1 MAKVMP
7 RTLSGFMELQPS
19 DQMKMERM
27 MSALRDSYSLYGFT
41 PLDTPVIESAE
52 VLLAKGGG
60 ETEKQVYR
68 FIKGDSDLALR
79 FDLTVPLAKYVAAHY
94 GEYLLYVR
102 LRASGC
108 VGRHEAQV
116 YPSKRGKYKANNFR
130 AYSKTICCAIRKAAT
145 VPGCK
150 TAGESNPLRL
160 PAGTHVTFGIYG
172 TAIPLITSNPL

>member
-1 MAKVMP
+1 MTSLLPNSRRPDVTFYPDGRIDITARIAKI
-7 RTLSGFMELQPS
+7 LELQS
-19 DQMKMERM
+19 GD
-27 MSALRDSYSLYGFT
+27 
-41 PLDTPVIESAE
+41 VI
-52 VLLAKGGG
+52 
-60 ETEKQVYR
+60 
-68 FIKGDSDLALR
+68 D
-79 FDLTVPLAKYVAAHY
+79 VAAHY